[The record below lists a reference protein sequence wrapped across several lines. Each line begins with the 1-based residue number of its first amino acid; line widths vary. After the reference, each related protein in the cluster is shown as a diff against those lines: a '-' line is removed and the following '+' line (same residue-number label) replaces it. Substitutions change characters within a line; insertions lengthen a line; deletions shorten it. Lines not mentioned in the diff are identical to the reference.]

1 MKEIIR
7 TGENGRARIDLHSE
21 HLWAKQSLNIGWKWE
36 VKQIVAN
43 TESFLKM
50 KEIISTGENGRAR
63 IDLHSEHLWAK
74 QSLNIG
80 WKWQVKQIVAN
91 TESFLKMKEIISRGK
106 WKSKN
111 RSSQGKMEEQE

>member
-1 MKEIIR
+1 
-7 TGENGRARIDLHSE
+7 
-21 HLWAKQSLNIGWKWE
+21 
-36 VKQIVAN
+36 
-43 TESFLKM
+43 M

-91 TESFLKMKEIISRGK
+91 TESFLKMKEIISTGENGRARIDLHSEHLWAKQSLNIGWNDSVFATICFTSHFQPIFK
-106 WKSKN
+106 DCLAHKCS
-111 RSSQGKMEEQE
+111 E